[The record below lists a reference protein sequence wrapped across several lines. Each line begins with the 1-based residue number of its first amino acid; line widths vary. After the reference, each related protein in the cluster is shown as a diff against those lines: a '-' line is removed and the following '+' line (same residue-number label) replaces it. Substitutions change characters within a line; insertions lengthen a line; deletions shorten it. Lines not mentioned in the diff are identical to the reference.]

1 MARQCLRRDRVVPGD
16 PSPAVGRPRD
26 DRWESEGMG
35 EDKTGEDKT
44 WEEDKT
50 WDGASYG
57 RSRAMRAHAHASTG
71 EEKDKTWDGASYG
84 RSRAM
89 RAHAH
94 ASTGASSRRSVEV
107 YSLARR

>member
-44 WEEDKT
+44 GEDKT
-50 WDGASYG
+50 W
-57 RSRAMRAHAHASTG
+57 
-71 EEKDKTWDGASYG
+71 EEDKTWDGASYG